1 MATPIRRDLLDELGN
16 IASSQ
21 EGFFSAAQAQEAG
34 IPRKRLASM
43 VTSGIL
49 ERDKRG
55 IYRFASYPDSE
66 NAELWRAV
74 LWPNVSR
81 ASRINKLGKGVL
93 SHATALDLWN
103 VSTINPAKLDITLP
117 KTYRVRRDVPSVYR
131 LHRVDLRDSDITFV
145 RGLPT
150 TTLYRTL
157 LDLILD
163 GRETQFVDEVL
174 SKPSLLS
181 EEERSKLQALRTLG
195 TKVIDEVCA
204 IKAQRAP

>member
-1 MATPIRRDLLDELGN
+1 MATPKRRDLLDDLAN

-34 IPRKRLASM
+34 IPRQRLARLVS
-43 VTSGIL
+43 SGIL

-55 IYRFASYPDSE
+55 IYRFASYPDTE

-81 ASRINKLGKGVL
+81 SLRINKLGKGVL

-117 KTYRVRRDVPSVYR
+117 KHYRIRRGVPSVYR
-131 LHRVDLRDSDITFV
+131 LHRVDLTDSDITFIL
-145 RGLPT
+145 GLPT

-163 GRETQFVDEVL
+163 GREYQFVDEAL
-174 SKPSLLS
+174 NRPSPLS
-181 EEERSKLQALRTLG
+181 EEERHKLQALRLLGVKTL
-195 TKVIDEVCA
+195 DEVCA
-204 IKAQRAP
+204 IRDQRRA